1 MDNTTN
7 SILSLSIEL
16 ILEIFDYLSPS
27 SYYDIA
33 LTCSALYR
41 RCEPVLDAH
50 RAAHFKYRVTSDLHP
65 ETIIELLKDTPSAKI
80 ERWHVRELE
89 FWGTRRDWQDWR
101 SFDPEP
107 ETTYGFVGGSIT
119 RGSFE
124 EEEIDAYILKAHRL
138 WEPGYDDFERARSD
152 LELGDDAFLK
162 LLLIASCPR
171 LHTLR
176 YVQRDWDAHRSLQC
190 ITKATK
196 WSRLLDY
203 WPPGF
208 QSLRHIQVGISADPS
223 ISTGSIS
230 TGSSSSEGEENH
242 SNGVEFAALLH
253 IPNIES
259 IYYNGLIT
267 NRYEEDEEEDFDFDD
282 KYDFPD
288 KTSNVKH
295 LFLDGVAELSPE
307 FLGSISGASKSLES
321 MVIRADDTYSQYVD
335 DMDGLV
341 QDLAKDFPH
350 LEQLVIYNPGGFHG
364 YRCVVYRPE
373 ELNNFESIKRI
384 TMAAA
389 DIELDAYY
397 NQPSQS
403 KGPTAKDLGE
413 FVLKAFPS
421 TIEAIC
427 IWGDSDVHVASPDPA
442 RPSDILDS
450 AIAHLIESGAYENL
464 QVIYLEDVERAH
476 RQKDRDIALGKPLDA
491 GRKELAFQKS
501 IAAGRK
507 AGVHVCTLMNRDDGG
522 YWRNFP
528 ARPDRFDLKTGP
540 FGERPADWR
549 FNVLTGEWGTDFVEE
564 CCKVVLKLIIIAHNV
579 PEAADV
585 VPNVIGDLEQQTA
598 LQLKSI

>member
-7 SILSLSIEL
+7 PILSLSTEL
-16 ILEIFDYLSPS
+16 ILDIFDYLSPS
-27 SYYDIA
+27 SHLDLA
-33 LTCSALYR
+33 LSCSALYR
-41 RCEPVLDAH
+41 RCEPVLGAH

-65 ETIIELLKDTPSAKI
+65 ETIIDLLKDTPSAKL

-101 SFDPEP
+101 SFDLEP
-107 ETTYGFVGGSIT
+107 ETTDGYAGGSVT
-119 RGSFE
+119 RGRFE

-138 WEPGYDDFERARSD
+138 WDSSCDDFERARSD
-152 LELGDDAFLK
+152 LEKGEDAFLK

-171 LHTLR
+171 LHILR
-176 YVQRDWDAHRSLQC
+176 YVQRGWDAHRSLQC

-196 WSRLLDY
+196 WSRSIDS

-208 QSLRHIQVGISADPS
+208 QSLRHIQVGIS
-223 ISTGSIS
+223 TGSIL
-230 TGSSSSEGEENH
+230 TGSSVSEGEENH
-242 SNGVEFAALLH
+242 PNGVEFAALLH
-253 IPNIES
+253 IPNVES
-259 IYYNGLIT
+259 IYYNGLFT
-267 NRYEEDEEEDFDFDD
+267 NRYEDEEEDFDFDD

-288 KTSNVKH
+288 KTSSVKH
-295 LFLDGVAELSPE
+295 FFLDGVADLSPE
-307 FLGSISGASKSLES
+307 FLGSISGASKNLES
-321 MVIRADDTYSQYVD
+321 MVIRADDTYSQYVYD
-335 DMDGLV
+335 IDGFV
-341 QDLAKDFPH
+341 QDLARNHPH
-350 LEQLVIYNPGGFHG
+350 LEQLIMYNPGGFHG

-384 TMAAA
+384 TIAAT

-403 KGPTAKDLGE
+403 GGPTAKDLGE
-413 FVLKAFPS
+413 FVLEAFPS
-421 TIEAIC
+421 TVEAIC
-427 IWGDSDVHVASPDPA
+427 IWGESDVHVESPDPA
-442 RPSDILDS
+442 KPSDILDS

-464 QVIYLEDVERAH
+464 KVIYLEDVERAH

-528 ARPDRFDLKTGP
+528 TRPDRFDLKTGP
-540 FGERPADWR
+540 FGERPADLR
-549 FNVLTGEWGTDFVEE
+549 FNVLTGEWGQDCEGCGE
-564 CCKVVLKLIIIAHNV
+564 CKKCLMVYP
-579 PEAADV
+579 PELWKSAAR
-585 VPNVIGDLEQQTA
+585 
-598 LQLKSI
+598 S